1 MKRLYTTYLLLLSC
15 ASLYAQATESC
26 TQLPMPDVLAK
37 MIVESAS
44 LDEYNSDAD
53 CYDIQFRECN
63 TLADMLGRGQDEEAG
78 YPGEELINQLGAN
91 SLGYIFYTDFGDETI
106 NHFAIL
112 CEKRG

>member
-15 ASLYAQATESC
+15 ASLSAQATEKC

-37 MIVESAS
+37 MIVESVS

-78 YPGEELINQLGAN
+78 YPVEELINQLETN
-91 SLGYIFYTDFGDETI
+91 SKGYIFYTDFGDE
-106 NHFAIL
+106 NYKSPRHF
-112 CEKRG
+112 K